1 MFIQILQDLYE
12 NGADFVDISGEHSKE
27 GEPLKDT
34 LKLTVKPEY
43 LSDYSEEDTVGIEQE
58 LDVDFSESDEE
69 EEQKG
74 FSDKN
79 LDDLI

>member
-1 MFIQILQDLYE
+1 MFIQILQDLYD

-43 LSDYSEEDTVGIEQE
+43 LSDYSEEDTIGLEQE
-58 LDVDFSESDEE
+58 LDVSFSDDVENDEEQGFSENDL
-69 EEQKG
+69 
-74 FSDKN
+74 N
-79 LDDLI
+79 DLI